1 MADLIKREDVNEV
14 IDALEVYT
22 VGRMNTEKVQI
33 SVLQL
38 QRLINALKNIPT
50 AYDVEAVVAELE
62 KIKKVSACDEIRCDE
77 CKYTKI
83 CFEGE
88 KSYKVALDR
97 AISIVRGK
105 E

>member
-14 IDALEVYT
+14 IDALEAYT
-22 VGRMNTEKVQI
+22 VGSMNTKKVQI

-38 QRLINALKNIPT
+38 QRFINTLKNIPT

-62 KIKKVSACDEIRCDE
+62 ELAD
-77 CKYTKI
+77 YN
-83 CFEGE
+83 GNA
-88 KSYKVALDR
+88 YLDC
-97 AISIVRGK
+97 ADVLEIVRGK

>member
-1 MADLIKREDVNEV
+1 MAVLIKREDVNEV

-38 QRLINALKNIPT
+38 QRFINTLKNIPV
-50 AYDVEAVVAELE
+50 AYSVESVVAELE
-62 KIKKVSACDEIRCDE
+62 
-77 CKYTKI
+77 
-83 CFEGE
+83 
-88 KSYKVALDR
+88 ALANYNGNAYLDC
-97 AISIVRGK
+97 ADVLEIVRGK